1 MVGILRKEIN
11 RTISKY
17 HIVFYIYNYIFSLR
31 AMMMMTVAKKYIH
44 IIKRVY
50 MGSVRLRSFVAG

>member
-1 MVGILRKEIN
+1 
-11 RTISKY
+11 
-17 HIVFYIYNYIFSLR
+17 
-31 AMMMMTVAKKYIH
+31 MMMTVAKKYIH